1 MSFKHNAKN
10 NIGAKMTL
18 LPCVLCGIARGMG
31 SFGKHENGNMS
42 VFSEFESGWLV
53 GKANVLNFVSGL

>member
-42 VFSEFESGWLV
+42 VS
-53 GKANVLNFVSGL
+53 LNLKVVD